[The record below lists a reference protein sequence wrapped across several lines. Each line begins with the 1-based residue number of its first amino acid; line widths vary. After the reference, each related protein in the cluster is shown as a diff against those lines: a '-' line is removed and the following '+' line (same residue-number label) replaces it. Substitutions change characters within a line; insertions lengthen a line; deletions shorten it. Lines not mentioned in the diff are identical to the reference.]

1 MPPTHDAES
10 ATSLLPSESPFE
22 LHAVESPLIVYPR
35 GGSPWLAY
43 PHKDEEHFVRAS
55 FDRWDAMRVAR
66 GEYPPYPLAGGRSGL
81 LVVENSRWFRDR
93 YAYERQHYGTAYGF
107 GGNVDEML
115 EEFEH
120 FLFLFHDEFV
130 EVIAAGVCF
139 ETSTAPFDL
148 ESPVR
153 RVGLDDL
160 ADACTLEQF
169 EEHGIRIHLRKDARS
184 REELLEAS
192 RLCDQALYQV
202 ALELDGSIRVTH
214 RLTVRTQR
222 GTTKSRWRS
231 FNKVEARFDG
241 ILDDPSALR
250 PLVSRYAAE
259 VAARRA
265 ARRTR

>member
-1 MPPTHDAES
+1 MPPSHDAEG
-10 ATSLLPSESPFE
+10 ATSLLASESPFE
-22 LHAVESPLIVYPR
+22 LHAVESPSIVCPR

-43 PHKDEEHFVRAS
+43 PHKDEEHHVRAS
-55 FDRWDAMRVAR
+55 FDRWDAIRVAR
-66 GEYPPYPLAGGRSGL
+66 GEYPPYPSAGGRSSL
-81 LVVENSRWFRDR
+81 LVVENSRCLRDR
-93 YAYERQHYGTAYGF
+93 YAYERQHYGTAYGL

-139 ETSTAPFDL
+139 ETSAAPFDL

-153 RVGLDDL
+153 RVGLDEL
-160 ADACTLEQF
+160 PASCTLERF
-169 EEHGIRIHLRKDARS
+169 EEHGIPIHLRKDPRS
-184 REELLEAS
+184 RGELLAAS

-202 ALELDGSIRVTH
+202 ALELDGTIRVTH

-241 ILDDPSALR
+241 VLDDPSALR
-250 PLVSRYAAE
+250 PLISRYAAD

-265 ARRTR
+265 ARRAR